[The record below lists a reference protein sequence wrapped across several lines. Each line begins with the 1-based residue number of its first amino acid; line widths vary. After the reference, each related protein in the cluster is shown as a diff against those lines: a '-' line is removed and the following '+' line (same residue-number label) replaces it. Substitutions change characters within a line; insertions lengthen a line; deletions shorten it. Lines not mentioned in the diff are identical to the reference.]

1 MTRFSAFFAVLT
13 LALFPA
19 IAVAAPDKGEV
30 TNRLLAALYG
40 DSGAVETDLTGDL
53 RTLYARTGYRPIWW
67 QEGGWS
73 RQARD
78 AIAALD
84 VSNWHGINNA
94 RYGADTLGQLM
105 ALPTE
110 SLSVEG
116 VTYIDLAL
124 SSAMLAYVGDQ
135 ASGRADPSATN
146 WYART
151 DAAIDPVDLLVEG
164 LGTRE
169 FAAWLDDAAPLHG
182 SYGALVVELS
192 QLNYLTPLP
201 WTDLERQGLIRAGE
215 TDARIPEIRDR
226 LITLGD
232 YRVTRG
238 INPVDQRFDASSQVY
253 DDALVAA
260 VEQFQHRHGLEDDG
274 VIGPKTMA
282 ALNMSPAERMQ
293 TIAVNLE
300 RLRWL
305 PDPSRFAGRHIVV
318 NVAGYHLTAYLDGA
332 VALTMPV
339 IVGQPR
345 HKTPLLADQIVNVK
359 FAPTWTVPER
369 IARRELLPKIQEDP
383 TYLSSNNFRVFADW
397 SATVEVDPASID
409 WTSYTTSYLP
419 FMLRQDPGP
428 SNALGQIRFSL
439 SNDLD
444 IYLHDTGSRHLF
456 TEAERSLSQGC
467 VRVGAPVELADF
479 LLDGLDKTWT
489 RDEILNAMDAP
500 RPHYQ
505 RLAEPVPVDLVY
517 VTAWVDDDGS
527 VHYRKDIYGYDQTL
541 AEQLTAVDNNG
552 NATLV
557 SLMKTLDGLDI
568 EHFDAPDSPTVT
580 AALSEAAN

>member
-1 MTRFSAFFAVLT
+1 MTRISAFLVVVA

-19 IAVAAPDKGEV
+19 TVVAAPDKGDV

-40 DSGAVETDLTGDL
+40 ESGAVETDLTGDL
-53 RTLYARTGYRPIWW
+53 RALYARTGYTPIWW
-67 QEGGWS
+67 QNSGWS
-73 RQARD
+73 NQARD
-78 AIAALD
+78 AIAVLD
-84 VSNWHGINNA
+84 VSNWHGINNT
-94 RYGADTLGQLM
+94 RYGADTLSQLM
-105 ALPTE
+105 ALPPE

-135 ASGRADPSATN
+135 VSGRADPSATN
-146 WYART
+146 WHSRV
-151 DAAIDPVDLLVEG
+151 DAPVDTVDLLVDG
-164 LGTRE
+164 LGTRD
-169 FAAWLDDAAPLHG
+169 FAAWLHSTAPLHG
-182 SYGALVVELS
+182 SYGALVVEFSELS
-192 QLNYLTPLP
+192 YLTPLP
-201 WTDLERQGLIRAGE
+201 WADLERQGLIRAGE
-215 TDARIPEIRDR
+215 SDARIPEIRDR

-232 YRVTRG
+232 YRVPRP
-238 INPVDQRFDASSQVY
+238 INPVDQRFDAHSEHY

-260 VEQFQHRHGLEDDG
+260 VEAFQRRHGLEDDG

-305 PDPSRFAGRHIVV
+305 PDPSRFTGRHIVV
-318 NVAGYHLTAYLDGA
+318 NVAGYQLTAYQDGA

-369 IARRELLPKIQEDP
+369 IARRELLPKIQQDP
-383 TYLSSNNFRVFADW
+383 AYLTDNNFRVFADW
-397 SATVEVDPASID
+397 SANVEVDPESID
-409 WTSYTTSYLP
+409 WMSYSTSYLP
-419 FMLRQDPGP
+419 YMLRQEPGP

-444 IYLHDTGSRHLF
+444 IYMHDTGSRHLF
-456 TEAERSLSQGC
+456 TEAERSLSHGC

-479 LLDGLDKTWT
+479 VLDGLDKPWT
-489 RDEILNAMDAP
+489 QDEILTAMDAP

-505 RLAEPVPVDLVY
+505 RLAEPIPVDLVY
-517 VTAWVDDDGS
+517 VTAWADDEGR

-541 AEQLTAVDNNG
+541 SEQLAAVDNNG
-552 NATLV
+552 HATLV
-557 SLMKTLDGLDI
+557 SLMEALDQLKV
-568 EHFDAPDSPTVT
+568 ERFDTPDSPTIT
-580 AALSEAAN
+580 AALT

>member
-1 MTRFSAFFAVLT
+1 MTRFYAFFLVAA
-13 LALFPA
+13 LALIPA
-19 IAVAAPDKGEV
+19 TGVAAPDKGEI

-40 DSGAVETDLTGDL
+40 DSGAVETELTGDL
-53 RTLYARTGYRPIWW
+53 RTLYARTGYKPIWW
-67 QEGGWS
+67 QKGGWS
-73 RQARD
+73 SRAHD

-94 RYGADTLGQLM
+94 RYGADTLSQLM
-105 ALPTE
+105 ALPPET
-110 SLSVEG
+110 LSVEG

-146 WYART
+146 WHSRIG
-151 DAAIDPVDLLVEG
+151 AAVDPIDLLTEG
-164 LGTRE
+164 LATRD
-169 FAAWLDDAAPLHG
+169 FAAWLHSTAPLHG
-182 SYGALVVELS
+182 SYGALVVEFS
-192 QLNYLTPLP
+192 ALNYLTPLP
-201 WTDLERQGLIRAGE
+201 WEDLDRQGLIRAGE

-232 YRVTRG
+232 YRVPRPA
-238 INPVDQRFDASSQVY
+238 NPVDQRFDARSEIY
-253 DDALVAA
+253 DEALVAA
-260 VEQFQHRHGLEDDG
+260 VEAFQRRHGLEDDG

-282 ALNMSPAERMQ
+282 AINMSPAERMQ

-305 PDPSRFAGRHIVV
+305 PDPSLFTGRHIVI
-318 NVAGYHLTAYLDGA
+318 NVAGYQLTAYQDGA

-359 FAPTWTVPER
+359 FAPTWTVPDR

-383 TYLSSNNFRVFADW
+383 AYLADNNFRVFADW
-397 SATVEVDPASID
+397 SANVEVDPASID
-409 WTSYTTSYLP
+409 WMSYSSSYLP
-419 FMLRQDPGP
+419 FMLRQEPGP
-428 SNALGQIRFSL
+428 SNALGLIRFSL
-439 SNDLD
+439 SNELD

-456 TEAERSLSQGC
+456 TEAERSLSHGC

-479 LLDGLDKTWT
+479 VLDGLDKAWT
-489 RDEILNAMDAP
+489 PDEILSAMDAP

-505 RLAEPVPVDLVY
+505 RLAEPIPVDLVY
-517 VTAWVDDDGS
+517 VTAWADDEGRI
-527 VHYRKDIYGYDQTL
+527 HYRKDIYGYDQAL
-541 AEQLTAVDNNG
+541 SEQLMAVDNNG
-552 NATLV
+552 HASLV
-557 SLMKTLDGLDI
+557 SLMETLDGLDI
-568 EHFDAPDSPTVT
+568 ERFVAPDSPTIT
-580 AALSEAAN
+580 AALTEAQD